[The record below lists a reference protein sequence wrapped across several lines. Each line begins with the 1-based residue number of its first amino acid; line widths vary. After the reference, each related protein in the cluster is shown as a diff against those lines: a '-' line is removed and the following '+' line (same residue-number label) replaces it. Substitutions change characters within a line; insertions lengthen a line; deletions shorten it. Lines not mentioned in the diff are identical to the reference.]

1 MSPFPRRL
9 RLLAAELADALFP
22 PACPLC
28 PALDGEDGLGCARHR
43 LEPGLAGPRC
53 GRCAGALPP
62 ALPDGLRCAACRARA
77 PAFDG
82 VLAAYAYEGEAAVR
96 EWLLAFK
103 HGGRA
108 ELAETLGRALA
119 AHALATGALGARGA
133 SRIEPGIGPAIEP
146 AIAPHPPPRALL
158 VPVPLHPVRRF
169 ERGYDQ
175 ALLLARVVARVTG
188 TPLARALSRA
198 RATEVQGAP
207 GARSRSANVAG
218 AFRARRG
225 ARAAVEGAEVW
236 LVDDVVTS
244 GATASECARVLRSLG
259 ARRVRVLAIARA

>member
-1 MSPFPRRL
+1 LNASSHSRT
-9 RLLAAELADALFP
+9 
-22 PACPLC
+22 
-28 PALDGEDGLGCARHR
+28 
-43 LEPGLAGPRC
+43 
-53 GRCAGALPP
+53 
-62 ALPDGLRCAACRARA
+62 
-77 PAFDG
+77 
-82 VLAAYAYEGEAAVR
+82 AAYAYGGDAAVR

-119 AHALATGALGARGA
+119 AHALATGALGARA
-133 SRIEPGIGPAIEP
+133 APIGPPIGSGTGPGTGPDAT
-146 AIAPHPPPRALL
+146 PRALL

-175 ALLLARVVARVTG
+175 ALLLARVVARETG

-218 AFRARRG
+218 AFRPRRG
-225 ARAAVEGAEVW
+225 ARAAVEGAEAW

-259 ARRVRVLAIARA
+259 ALRVRVLAIARA